1 MLLELRI
8 VDFAIIPRLELKFG
22 KGLIIFTGE
31 TGAGKSIILDALE
44 LVIGGKTDPTN
55 VRAGSDHANLQAV
68 FRIPE
73 ANRDVIHAILHREDL
88 FDDPNYLQ
96 VERDVRLEGRS
107 SARVNGHSVSIGLL
121 R

>member
-55 VRAGSDHANLQAV
+55 VRAG
-68 FRIPE
+68 I
-73 ANRDVIHAILHREDL
+73 
-88 FDDPNYLQ
+88 
-96 VERDVRLEGRS
+96 
-107 SARVNGHSVSIGLL
+107 
-121 R
+121 